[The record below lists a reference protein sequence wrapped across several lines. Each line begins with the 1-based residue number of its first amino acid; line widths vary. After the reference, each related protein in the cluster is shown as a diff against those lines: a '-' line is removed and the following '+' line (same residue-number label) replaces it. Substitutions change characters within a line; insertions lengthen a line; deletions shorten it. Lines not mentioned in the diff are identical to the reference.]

1 MSLVSF
7 QNKTYLRYKQYWFL
21 WEPAWDS
28 FRPIQ
33 SLLWNGTSF
42 EEENVYCQ
50 DPSSELYGYGDEKMK
65 QVCEALREQYASA
78 TPKPVDWICIGKDCV
93 WMNDR
98 FACLSP
104 CAPRDKQSWKRMIR
118 GKHRTCRRAPRG
130 KKLTRRAL

>member
-7 QNKTYLRYKQYWFL
+7 QNKIYLRYKQYWFV
-21 WEPAWDS
+21 WESAWDS

-50 DPSSELYGYGDEKMK
+50 DPFSEVYGYGDEKMK
-65 QVCEALREQYASA
+65 QVCQLLKQHE
-78 TPKPVDWICIGKDCV
+78 TPKQVNWICIGKNPV
-93 WMNDR
+93 WMYDR
-98 FACLSP
+98 FVCLSP
-104 CAPRDKQSWKRMIR
+104 CAPRDRQSWKRMIR
-118 GKHRTCRRAPRG
+118 GKHRTCRAAPRG